1 MQKHACRA
9 KYCGIFPVLNFIHT
23 MLAVII
29 ASDDLF
35 EDDASSGFKDDIS
48 SLETD
53 LTEGTCIMYMFSFV
67 VVLMV

>member
-1 MQKHACRA
+1 
-9 KYCGIFPVLNFIHT
+9 

-53 LTEGTCIMYMFSFV
+53 LTNTEDTCIMYVFICCGV
-67 VVLMV
+67 DGLM